1 MISPQSDKPFRAYL
15 ADSVESAIMLAK
27 GELGDDAVLLGSRR
41 LRPDEGAAGQYE
53 VRFAAPQE
61 SGAVAESE
69 RAGSRMERQISELR
83 RRLDSMHQ
91 SLSRSLLT
99 PPRWM
104 APSSS
109 LAELLSL
116 LLGADVDGEIAYG
129 VVDAVHQSG
138 AADSSA
144 AFETAR
150 AELAKRIRTNSDLG
164 ARSAGQ
170 RVIALAGSPGAG
182 KTTTLVKLAIRY
194 GLTARR
200 SLHLISTDDY
210 RVGGADQLRSYASI
224 LGASFQVAGTPGA
237 LAQTLEEHRSKDL
250 ILIDTPGLSTS
261 ELQSGDDLIRFIAQ
275 RPGIES
281 HLVLMSSTRP
291 ADLYRVWNVFGAYNF
306 ARLIFTR
313 IDETGALG
321 GPFSLAARSGI
332 PVSFLST
339 GQGIPE
345 DLECADPQRIVD
357 RILPRDS
364 EWPATAAA

>member
-1 MISPQSDKPFRAYL
+1 MSPQSDKPFRAYL

-41 LRPDEGAAGQYE
+41 LRPDEGGSGQYE
-53 VRFAAPQE
+53 VRFAAPPE
-61 SGAVAESE
+61 TGIVAAADP
-69 RAGSRMERQISELR
+69 AGSRMEREISELR

-109 LAELLSL
+109 LAGLLSQ
-116 LLGADVDGEIAYG
+116 LLGADVDGEIAHG
-129 VVDAVHQSG
+129 VVDVVHQAGTADPSEALD
-138 AADSSA
+138 AA
-144 AFETAR
+144 R
-150 AELAKRIRTNSDLG
+150 GELARRIRINSDMG

-170 RVIALAGSPGAG
+170 RIIALAGSPGAG

-210 RVGGADQLRSYASI
+210 RVGGADQLRSFASI
-224 LGASFQVAGTPGA
+224 LGSSFQVAGTPGA
-237 LAQTLEEHRSKDL
+237 LAQALEEHRSKDL
-250 ILIDTPGLSTS
+250 ILIDTPGLSAS
-261 ELQSGDDLIRFIAQ
+261 EMESGNDLIQFIAQ
-275 RPGIES
+275 KPGIEA
-281 HLVLMSSTRP
+281 HLVLMSSMRS
-291 ADLYRVWNVFGAYNF
+291 ADLYRVWNVFGVYNF

-313 IDETGALG
+313 TDETAALG
-321 GPFSLAARSGI
+321 GPFSLAARSGTPI
-332 PVSFLST
+332 SFLST

-345 DLECADPQRIVD
+345 DLECADASRIVD
-357 RILPRDS
+357 RILPRDP
-364 EWPATAAA
+364 EWRATAAA